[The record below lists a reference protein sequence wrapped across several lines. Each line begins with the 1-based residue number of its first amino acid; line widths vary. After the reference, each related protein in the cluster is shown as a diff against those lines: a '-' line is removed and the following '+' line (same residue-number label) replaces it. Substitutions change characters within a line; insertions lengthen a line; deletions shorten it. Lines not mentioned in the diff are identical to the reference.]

1 METIPI
7 LQEPPAGTVLA
18 SGRVKL
24 KFDRI
29 VLADGRP
36 GIVPYYR
43 FLIFTADG
51 MEVGR
56 ISLRVGNSNHVNIIV
71 GHIGYEVVEAHRGH
85 GYALQACL
93 AIAPFARKIYPSVII
108 TSDPGNL
115 ASVRT
120 IERLGAVFLG
130 EVPVPPDDPQY
141 ARGSRRKKRY
151 RWDL

>member
-7 LQEPPAGTVLA
+7 LQEPPVETLA

-29 VLADGRP
+29 VPADGRP
-36 GIVPYYR
+36 GIVPYYF

-51 MEVGR
+51 TEVGR
-56 ISLRVGNSNHVNIIV
+56 ISLRVGNTGHVKIIV
-71 GHIGYEVVEAHRGH
+71 GHIGYEILEAHRGH
-85 GYALQACL
+85 GYALQACHAL
-93 AIAPFARKIYPSVII
+93 APFARRIYSSVII
-108 TSDPGNL
+108 TSDPENL

-130 EVPVPPDDPQY
+130 EVPVPPEDPQY
-141 ARGSRRKKRY
+141 ARGSRRKRRY
-151 RWDL
+151 EWKL